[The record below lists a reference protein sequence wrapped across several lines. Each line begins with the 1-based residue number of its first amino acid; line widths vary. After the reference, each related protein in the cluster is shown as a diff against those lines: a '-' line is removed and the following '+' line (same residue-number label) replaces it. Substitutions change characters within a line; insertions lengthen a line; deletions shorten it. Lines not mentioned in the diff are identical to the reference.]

1 MKASQLIGYLVNPE
15 EGEKIA
21 DACSGPGG
29 KLSHVYELGKEQGS
43 SFFYR
48 KR

>member
-1 MKASQLIGYLVNPE
+1 MIAYLVAPQ

-29 KLSHVYELGKEQGS
+29 KLSHVYELGKEKV
-43 SFFYR
+43 SFFY
-48 KR
+48 